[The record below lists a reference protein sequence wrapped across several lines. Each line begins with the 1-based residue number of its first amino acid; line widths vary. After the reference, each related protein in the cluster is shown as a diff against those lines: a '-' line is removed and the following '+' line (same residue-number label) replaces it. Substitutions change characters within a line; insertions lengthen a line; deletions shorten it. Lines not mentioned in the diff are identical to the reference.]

1 MARLL
6 KGVAPEFEEIK
17 QLSKKVAHKNT
28 KDRNYGRSLGIY
40 TYFEGKHELEEQ
52 AFKAIEKRTTIVKQ
66 QVADSHA
73 FYEVVK
79 RQPLQIR
86 WIPFCDKWTADPA
99 WIRGLRLSDVEQ
111 SERWE
116 NAFRKLGA

>member
-1 MARLL
+1 MAILL
-6 KGVAPEFEEIK
+6 KGVAPEFEEVEK
-17 QLSKKVAHKNT
+17 LDHSVAWET
-28 KDRNYGRSLGIY
+28 RSQM
-40 TYFEGKHELEEQ
+40 EHEALE
-52 AFKAIEKRTTIVKQ
+52 AIQKRTTVVKQ

-79 RQPLQIR
+79 RKPLQIR
-86 WIPFCDKWTADPA
+86 WIPFCDQWTADPA

-116 NAFRKLGA
+116 AMFEDLKSEGW

>member
-6 KGVAPEFEEIK
+6 KGIAPEFERVEK
-17 QLSKKVAHKNT
+17 LGFNVAWET
-28 KDRNYGRSLGIY
+28 RFQMQD
-40 TYFEGKHELEEQ
+40 E
-52 AFKAIEKRTTIVKQ
+52 AFKAIEERTTVVKQ
-66 QVADSHA
+66 QVADSYA

-86 WIPFCDKWTADPA
+86 HIPYMDKWTADPA

-116 NAFRKLGA
+116 AMFEDLKSEGG

>member
-6 KGVAPEFEEIK
+6 KGIAPEFERVEK
-17 QLSKKVAHKNT
+17 LGFNVAWET
-28 KDRNYGRSLGIY
+28 RFQMQD
-40 TYFEGKHELEEQ
+40 E
-52 AFKAIEKRTTIVKQ
+52 AFKAIEERTTVVKQ
-66 QVADSHA
+66 QVADSYA

-86 WIPFCDKWTADPA
+86 WIPFMDMHEAHPA
-99 WIRGLRLSDVEQ
+99 WIRGLNLQDVLDQEQ
-111 SERWE
+111 WE

>member
-6 KGVAPEFEEIK
+6 KGIAPEFENLKSFEDLDFNWNDLMK
-17 QLSKKVAHKNT
+17 QEN
-28 KDRNYGRSLGIY
+28 
-40 TYFEGKHELEEQ
+40 Q
-52 AFKAIEKRTTIVKQ
+52 AFEAVEKRATVVKQ

-116 NAFRKLGA
+116 NAFRKLGVDK

>member
-6 KGVAPEFEEIK
+6 MGIAQEFERVEK
-17 QLSKKVAHKNT
+17 LGFNVAWET
-28 KDRNYGRSLGIY
+28 RFQMQD
-40 TYFEGKHELEEQ
+40 E
-52 AFKAIEKRTTIVKQ
+52 AFKAIEERTTVVKQ
-66 QVADSHA
+66 QVADSYA

-116 NAFRKLGA
+116 NAFRKLGVDK